1 MANSKQPKKPS
12 DTERA
17 IDDFIQENWRGL
29 LLIAIIVFCFWAGIQ
44 NEPVPYSK

>member
-1 MANSKQPKKPS
+1 MNRDKQKRPGEL
-12 DTERA
+12 ERA